1 MKALW
6 IVLVGLAMLPST
18 GLGASDATDVT
29 VTPIARDGQVQ
40 VSFDLSD
47 GFTEDVRDAVRSGLP
62 TTFTY
67 TLELRR
73 DAPVWFDTT
82 LAEVTVSATAR
93 FDNLT
98 RRYEMT
104 RTVNGVV
111 EHGGPT
117 EDDGVVGR
125 WMTHFE
131 RVPVSATSR
140 LEANG
145 EYYVR
150 VRMQTHARNTWVVWP
165 WDSSAALGNA
175 RFTFIP

>member
-1 MKALW
+1 MKTLC
-6 IVLVGLAMLPST
+6 IVLVALATVSPAEF
-18 GLGASDATDVT
+18 GAGGVT

-47 GFTEDVRDAVRSGLP
+47 GFTDDVRDAVRSGLP

-67 TLELRR
+67 TVELRR
-73 DAPVWFDTT
+73 DAAVWFDTT
-82 LAEVTVSATAR
+82 LAAVTVSATVR

-104 RTVNGVV
+104 RTLNGAVDQ
-111 EHGGPT
+111 GAPT
-117 EDDGVVGR
+117 EDDAVVRR

-131 RVPVSATSR
+131 RVPVTATSR

-150 VRMQTHARNTWVVWP
+150 VRMQTHARNTWFVWP
-165 WDSSAALGNA
+165 WDNSSALGNA
-175 RFTFIP
+175 KFTFIT